1 MLKVVAFG
9 GGRGLSASLRALT
22 GLDIDLTAVVTVADD
37 GGSSGVIRTA
47 RHILPP
53 GDLRKALVATADP
66 ARAEAVELFSHRF
79 GGQDFLTGHPVGN
92 VVLTSLLER
101 HANPVDALDA
111 AARMV
116 GSRARILPMSSVPLD
131 IEADL
136 AEGAGTRTIVGQHD
150 VAVADGAVTD
160 VRLLP
165 SDAAACPETLRAVA
179 DADWHVFGPGSWY
192 TSVIPHLLLPDL
204 REAIGASK
212 ARRIVVLNLSEEKE
226 TDGLTL
232 AGHVDTLRRYA
243 EGVRFHYVISGDT
256 RTLADPGSLNLAAQ
270 SLEAEL
276 VAADLAADGV
286 THDVAALAAV
296 LGNLLIDD
304 WSGEVGG

>member
-286 THDVAALAAV
+286 THDVTALAAV

>member
-1 MLKVVAFG
+1 MTRVVAFG
-9 GGRGLSASLRALT
+9 GGRGLSAALRALSR
-22 GLDIDLTAVVTVADD
+22 LDLDLTAVVTVADD
-37 GGSSGVIRTA
+37 GGSTGDIRAT
-47 RHILPP
+47 RPVLPP
-53 GDLRKALVATADP
+53 GDLRKALIATADP
-66 ARAEAVELFSHRF
+66 AKSETARLFSHRF

-92 VVLTSLLER
+92 VVLTGLLEL

-111 AARMV
+111 AARLL
-116 GSRARILPMSSVPLD
+116 GSRARVLPMSCTPLD

-136 AEGAGTRTIVGQHD
+136 FEGDGARTIVGQHD
-150 VAVADGAVTD
+150 IAVADGSVKD

-165 SDAAACPETLRAVA
+165 AGATACPETLEAVA
-179 DADWHVFGPGSWY
+179 AADWHVFGPGSWY

-204 REAIGASK
+204 REAIGAAK

-243 EGVRFHYVISGDT
+243 EGVRFHYVVSGDT
-256 RTLADPGSLNLAAQ
+256 RTFADPGSLNSAAQ
-270 SLEAEL
+270 SLEAQL

-296 LGNLLIDD
+296 LGNLLVED
-304 WSGEVGG
+304 GG

>member
-9 GGRGLSASLRALT
+9 GGRGLSASLRALS

-136 AEGAGTRTIVGQHD
+136 AEGSGTRTIVGQHD

-286 THDVAALAAV
+286 THDVTALAAV

>member
-22 GLDIDLTAVVTVADD
+22 RLGVDLTAVVTVADD
-37 GGSSGVIRTA
+37 GGSSGDIRAT
-47 RHILPP
+47 RPVLPP

-66 ARAEAVELFSHRF
+66 AKIEAAQLFSHRF
-79 GGQDFLTGHPVGN
+79 EGDDFLTGHPVGN
-92 VVLTSLLER
+92 VVLTALLER
-101 HANPVDALDA
+101 HANPVEALDVA
-111 AARMV
+111 GRLL
-116 GSRARILPMSSVPLD
+116 GSRARILPMACTPLD

-136 AEGAGTRTIVGQHD
+136 AEGPGTRTIVGQHD

-165 SDAAACPETLRAVA
+165 ADAFACPETLDAVA
-179 DADWHVFGPGSWY
+179 EADWHVFGPGSWY

-204 REAIGASK
+204 RAAIGASK
-212 ARRIVVLNLSEEKE
+212 ARRAVVLNLSEEKE
-226 TDGLTL
+226 TDGLTP

-243 EGVRFHYVISGDT
+243 EGVRFHYVVSGDA
-256 RTLADPGSLNLAAQ
+256 RTLADPESLNSAAQ

-296 LGNLLIDD
+296 LGNLLVED
-304 WSGEVGG
+304 GG

>member
-9 GGRGLSASLRALT
+9 GGRGLSASLRALSR
-22 GLDIDLTAVVTVADD
+22 LDIDLTAVVTVADD
-37 GGSSGVIRTA
+37 GGSSGVIRAA
-47 RHILPP
+47 RHVLPP

-66 ARAEAVELFSHRF
+66 DRAEAAELFAHRF
-79 GGQDFLTGHPVGN
+79 GGQDFLSGHPVGN

-101 HANPVDALDA
+101 HANPVDALDT
-111 AARMV
+111 AARIV

-136 AEGAGTRTIVGQHD
+136 ADGSGTRTIIGQHD
-150 VAVADGAVTD
+150 VAVADGSVYD

-165 SDAAACPETLRAVA
+165 SDARACPETLAAVA

-212 ARRIVVLNLSEEKE
+212 ARRIVVLNLSAEKE

-243 EGVRFHYVISGDT
+243 EGVRFHYVVSGDP
-256 RTLADPGSLNLAAQ
+256 RTLADPGSLNSAAQ

-276 VAADLAADGV
+276 VAANLAADGV
-286 THDVAALAAV
+286 THDVTALAAV
-296 LGNLLIDD
+296 LGHLLIED

>member
-1 MLKVVAFG
+1 MTSVVAFG
-9 GGRGLSASLRALT
+9 GGRGLSASLRALSK
-22 GLDIDLTAVVTVADD
+22 LDLDLTAVVTVADD
-37 GGSSGVIRTA
+37 GGSTGDIRAT
-47 RHILPP
+47 RPVLPP
-53 GDLRKALVATADP
+53 GDLRKALVATAHP
-66 ARAEAVELFSHRF
+66 GESETARLFSHRF

-92 VVLTSLLER
+92 VVLTGLLEL
-101 HANPVDALDA
+101 HANPVDALDF
-111 AARMV
+111 AARLL
-116 GSRARILPMSSVPLD
+116 GSRARVLPMSCTPLD

-136 AEGAGTRTIVGQHD
+136 AEGPGTRTIVGQHD
-150 VAVADGAVTD
+150 IAVADGSVKD

-165 SDAAACPETLRAVA
+165 AAATACPETLDAVA

-204 REAIGASK
+204 REAIGAAK

-243 EGVRFHYVISGDT
+243 EGVRFHYVVSGDT
-256 RTLADPGSLNLAAQ
+256 RTLADPGSLNSAAQ
-270 SLEAEL
+270 SLEARL
-276 VAADLAADGV
+276 VAADLASDGV

-296 LGNLLIDD
+296 LGNLLVED
-304 WSGEVGG
+304 GG

>member
-1 MLKVVAFG
+1 MTSVVAFG

-22 GLDIDLTAVVTVADD
+22 RLDLDLTAVVTVADD
-37 GGSSGVIRTA
+37 GGSTGDIRAT
-47 RHILPP
+47 RPVLPP

-66 ARAEAVELFSHRF
+66 AKSEAARLFSHRF

-92 VVLTSLLER
+92 VVLTGLLEL
-101 HANPVDALDA
+101 HANPVDALDFA
-111 AARMV
+111 GRLLGSHARV
-116 GSRARILPMSSVPLD
+116 LPMSCTPLD

-136 AEGAGTRTIVGQHD
+136 ATYDPAEGTGTRTIVGQHD
-150 VAVADGAVTD
+150 IAVADGSVKD

-165 SDAAACPETLRAVA
+165 AAATSCPETLDAVA
-179 DADWHVFGPGSWY
+179 EADWHVFGPGSWY

-204 REAIGASK
+204 REAIGAAK
-212 ARRIVVLNLSEEKE
+212 AKRVVVLNLSEEKE

-243 EGVRFHYVISGDT
+243 EGVRFHYVVSGDT
-256 RTLADPGSLNLAAQ
+256 RTLADPGSLNSAAQ
-270 SLEAEL
+270 SLEAQL
-276 VAADLAADGV
+276 VAADLASDGV

-296 LGNLLIDD
+296 LGNLLVED
-304 WSGEVGG
+304 GG

>member
-9 GGRGLSASLRALT
+9 GGRGLSTSLRALT
-22 GLDIDLTAVVTVADD
+22 GLGVDLTAVVTVADD
-37 GGSSGVIRTA
+37 GGSTGDIRAT
-47 RHILPP
+47 RPVLPP

-66 ARAEAVELFSHRF
+66 SKSATARVFSHRF
-79 GGQDFLTGHPVGN
+79 GGDDFLTGHPVGN
-92 VVLTSLLER
+92 VVLTGLLEL
-101 HANPVDALDA
+101 HPNPVDALDFA
-111 AARMV
+111 AGLLASHARV
-116 GSRARILPMSSVPLD
+116 LPMSATPLD

-136 AEGAGTRTIVGQHD
+136 AEGPGTRTIVGQHN
-150 VAVADGAVTD
+150 VAIADGSVKN

-165 SDAAACPETLRAVA
+165 ADATACPETLAAVA

-243 EGVRFHYVISGDT
+243 KGVRFHYVVSGDT
-256 RTLADPGSLNLAAQ
+256 RTLAEPESLNSAAQ

-296 LGNLLIDD
+296 LGNLLVED
-304 WSGEVGG
+304 GG

>member
-22 GLDIDLTAVVTVADD
+22 RLDIDLTAVVTVADD
-37 GGSSGVIRTA
+37 GGSSGVIRAA
-47 RHILPP
+47 RPVLPP

-66 ARAEAVELFSHRF
+66 ARAEAVALFSHRF

-92 VVLTSLLER
+92 IVLTSLLER
-101 HANPVDALDA
+101 HDDPVVALDA
-111 AARMV
+111 AARIV
-116 GSRARILPMSSVPLD
+116 GSRARILPMSCTPLD

-136 AEGAGTRTIVGQHD
+136 VDDSGSRTILGQHD
-150 VAVADGAVTD
+150 VAVADGNVKD

-165 SDAAACPETLRAVA
+165 SDAAACPETLQAVA

-204 REAIGASK
+204 REAIGASR

-232 AGHVDTLRRYA
+232 SGHLDTLRRYA
-243 EGVRFHYVISGDT
+243 EGVRFHYVVSGDA
-256 RTLADPGSLNLAAQ
+256 RTLVDPGSLNSAAQ

-304 WSGEVGG
+304 RSGEVGG